1 MDTDSHGNLEK
12 DEQGGSSKWI
22 WRNSENIE
30 YYSGFK
36 LEKNREPNTQMKD
49 APQRLNNKQVIKQ
62 LMLHSQLQLVVML
75 KL

>member
-12 DEQGGSSKWI
+12 DEGGSSKWI
-22 WRNSENIE
+22 RRNSENIE

-49 APQRLNNKQVIKQ
+49 APQRLNNK
-62 LMLHSQLQLVVML
+62 
-75 KL
+75 